1 MREFHAVMYAH
12 GTHDSREF
20 GITQIQLALQLFP
33 YTGQIHAV
41 PDVIEKRQWLS
52 PRYCQTPPS
61 TTAHATR
68 AAAQRGPPWLL
79 EASRA
84 DLANKSRNAMF
95 AELREQYAVLFD
107 TDSGEL
113 KSADVDAEHIG
124 LESLRFM
131 AFMLRAFKI
140 SF

>member
-1 MREFHAVMYAH
+1 MSY
-12 GTHDSREF
+12 
-20 GITQIQLALQLFP
+20 P
-33 YTGQIHAV
+33 
-41 PDVIEKRQWLS
+41 
-52 PRYCQTPPS
+52 
-61 TTAHATR
+61 HATR

-95 AELREQYAVLFD
+95 AEREQYAVLFD

-113 KSADVDAEHIG
+113 KSADVDTEHIG